1 MAVAWKKVLTDGT
14 TITVDNGGTGNDTL
28 TDGGVLIGNGTS
40 AIEAV
45 PLDDNQ
51 ILIGIGGSSN
61 PVARSAHATSDV
73 KILDDGT
80 TYGAT
85 IQAGVVEGSMVAN
98 DTLDWVTHEGTGT
111 AYTVPHYNGSGNAA
125 VSTAP
130 SSSGDV
136 LTYNGSAVVWA
147 AAGAASTL
155 AINDIT
161 NDNNVTGYLGFSTA
175 TSGPTQFNIDQGF
188 KINLDPNS
196 DNGVSTLSINGG
208 IADVTNA
215 NGFFVNAA
223 ASAADFGNS
232 YVKAV
237 RFAGTAD
244 RARGAY
250 LTGGAQ
256 VNQTYEIPLIDV
268 DPHTE
273 GFATGRRFY
282 NNQLL
287 KAEIDNSGK
296 PTLVVSNLS
305 VTGTTTSINTTNLE
319 VEDHSI
325 KISVPDVGS
334 SESLTDNTA
343 VSQGEVG
350 VLVGFNTNADEHM
363 PRVVYKGFEDS
374 RSVLGWRVARS
385 SNAAAASATD
395 SFGVGVMYKSPG
407 ALSTSGG
414 TNQNPAGNA
423 PLDIAVGAMAID
435 SAGDLWIQ
443 TTV

>member
-14 TITVDNGGTGNDTL
+14 TITVPNGGTGSTNL
-28 TDGGVLIGNGTS
+28 AGGAVLIGNGGSPITALS
-40 AIEAV
+40 QEANELV
-45 PLDDNQ
+45 IGQIGALDPLSLGPDDN
-51 ILIGIGGSSN
+51 
-61 PVARSAHATSDV
+61 SDV
-73 KILDDGT
+73 KIAVGAGST
-80 TYGAT
+80 HYFAT
-85 IQAGVVEGSMVAN
+85 IQPDAVEGSMVKDN
-98 DTLDWVTHEGTGT
+98 DLDWVTHEGTGT
-111 AYTVPHYNGSGNAA
+111 AYTVPHYDTNGDAA

-155 AINDIT
+155 TINDIT

-188 KINLDPNS
+188 KVNLDPNS

-208 IADVTNA
+208 IADVTDA
-215 NGFFVNAA
+215 EGFFVQAA

-244 RARGAY
+244 RARGAF

-256 VNQTYEIPLIDV
+256 NNTTYEIPLIDV

-305 VTGTTTSINTTNLE
+305 VTGTTTSINTTTLD
-319 VEDHSI
+319 VEDHSVR
-325 KISVPDVGS
+325 ISVPNTG
-334 SESLTDNTA
+334 EETLNDNST

-350 VLVGFNTNADEHM
+350 IIVGYNTNADENM
-363 PRVVYKGFEDS
+363 PRVVYKGYQDS
-374 RSVLGWRVARS
+374 VSVLGWRVAQGADN
-385 SNAAAASATD
+385 NAGSTATAY
-395 SFGVGVMYKSPG
+395 GVGIMHVDAA
-407 ALSTSGG
+407 ALSTTGGASGLSIG
-414 TNQNPAGNA
+414 
-423 PLDIAVGAMAID
+423 VGAMAID
-435 SAGDLWIQ
+435 NAGDLWLQ
-443 TTV
+443 TAV